1 MNYQSKQCMFFA
13 LPIICILSACTGAN
27 TALEPKN
34 VRDTVAADL
43 REAYK
48 VDAADDGILTL
59 ELAIAR
65 AIKYNLDTKVAET
78 EAFVSARDVTLT
90 GLKALPTASLSVN
103 RVGRSNLGG
112 SSSRSL
118 LTGIQSL
125 EPSIS
130 TDQYRN
136 TEQLNASWNAL
147 EAGLAISQARSA
159 TDRERV
165 ALERKRRVFE
175 DVVSSTYSAYW
186 RAAVAQRSAPMI
198 LGLKTGVD
206 DQIKR
211 LDAAA
216 KAGVMPLGDAKTLK
230 ATLLAKRAALD
241 GLQERIHMS
250 ELGLATLIGLPPGA
264 PLRLDLSDEKWLAAD
279 KLPTISR
286 DEETLRAVALVNRP
300 EMRQELLNKTISAR
314 NVTAE
319 IFATFPGAEAVLT
332 GNRDSNSFLANSSWF
347 DWTLGLTQS
356 ITKVLTFPARYRRA
370 KADQKLTETRRHAL
384 VAAVVTQVAI
394 ARTRYD
400 FMRQMFNATA
410 DVDENNRVLARRADG
425 YAKAGMMGGPQ
436 RMVAEVDAAISSM
449 DRMNSYAGAQE
460 AYAQLLFTLGLDLW
474 SGNKDGIELP
484 EIARNVRANL
494 IALEDQLL
502 KADVK
507 ATAGRAAND
516 NVEGKEAQSR
526 S

>member
-1 MNYQSKQCMFFA
+1 MDYLSKQCRFLA
-13 LPIICILSACTGAN
+13 LPIILILSACTGAN
-27 TALEPKN
+27 TALEPEN
-34 VRDTVAADL
+34 VRKTVAEDL
-43 REAYK
+43 RAAYT
-48 VDAADDGILTL
+48 VDPADDGVLTL

-78 EAFVSARDVTLT
+78 EAFVSARDVSVA
-90 GLKALPTASLSVN
+90 GLRALPTASLSAN

-165 ALERKRRVFE
+165 AIERKRRVFE

-186 RAAVAQRSAPMI
+186 RAAVAQRAAPMI
-198 LGLKTGVD
+198 LALKTRLD

-211 LDAAA
+211 LDDAA
-216 KAGVMPLGDAKTLK
+216 KAGLMPLGEAKTLK
-230 ATLLAKRAALD
+230 STLLAKRAALD

-250 ELGLATLIGLPPGA
+250 ELGLATLIGLPPGS

-279 KLPTISR
+279 RLPTISR
-286 DEETLRAVALVNRP
+286 DEETLRAVALVNRA
-300 EMRQELLNKTISAR
+300 EVRQELINKTISAR

-319 IFATFPGAEAVLT
+319 IFATFPGAEAVLNGT
-332 GNRDSNSFLANSSWF
+332 HDSNSFLANSAWF
-347 DWTLGLTQS
+347 DWTVGLTQS
-356 ITKVLTFPARYRRA
+356 ITKILTLPARYRRA
-370 KADQKLTETRRHAL
+370 KADQKLSETRRHAL

-410 DVDENNRVLARRADG
+410 DVEENNRVLARRADG

-436 RMVAEVDAAISSM
+436 RMTAEVDAAISAM
-449 DRMNSYAGAQE
+449 DRMNSYANAQE

-474 SGNKDGIELP
+474 NGNTDGMELP
-484 EIARNVRANL
+484 EIAANVRANL
-494 IALEDQLL
+494 VALEDQLL
-502 KADVK
+502 KADAK
-507 ATAGRAAND
+507 TTAGGAAND
-516 NVEGKEAQSR
+516 NIEGKEEQSR

>member
-1 MNYQSKQCMFFA
+1 MNYLRKQCMFLA

-34 VRDTVAADL
+34 VRKTVAEDL
-43 REAYK
+43 RVAYT
-48 VDAADDGILTL
+48 VDAADNGVLTL

-65 AIKYNLDTKVAET
+65 AIKYNLDAKVAET
-78 EAFVSARDVTLT
+78 EAYVSSHDVTLA
-90 GLKALPTASLSVN
+90 GLKALPTASVSMN
-103 RVGRSNLGG
+103 RVGRTNLGG

-130 TDQYRN
+130 TDQFRK

-175 DVVSSTYSAYW
+175 DVVSSVYSAYW
-186 RAAVAQRSAPMI
+186 RAAVAQRAAPLI
-198 LGLKTGVD
+198 LALKTD
-206 DQIKR
+206 IEDQIKR

-216 KAGVMPLGDAKTLK
+216 KAGLMPLGDAKTFK
-230 ATLLAKRAALD
+230 SNLLAKRVALD
-241 GLQERIHMS
+241 GLQSKIEMS
-250 ELGLATLIGLPPGA
+250 ELGLATLIGLPPGS

-279 KLPTISR
+279 RLPVISR
-286 DEETLRAVALVNRP
+286 DEEALRAIALTNRP
-300 EMRQELLNKTISAR
+300 EVRQELLNKAISQR

-332 GNRDSNSFLANSSWF
+332 GNHDSNSFLANSSWF

-356 ITKVLTFPARYRRA
+356 ITKVLTLPARYRRA
-370 KADQKLTETRRHAL
+370 KADQTMTETRRRAL
-384 VAAVVTQVAI
+384 VAAVVTQVAVS
-394 ARTRYD
+394 RMRYGV
-400 FMRQMFNATA
+400 MRNVFNASA

-425 YAKAGMMGGPQ
+425 YAKAGMMGAPQ
-436 RMVAEVDAAISSM
+436 RVMAKVDAAISSM
-449 DRMNSYAGAQE
+449 DRMNSYADAQE

-474 SGNKDGIELP
+474 SGKTEGVPLP
-484 EIARNVRANL
+484 EIAAGVRANL
-494 IALEDQLL
+494 VALEDQLL
-502 KADVK
+502 KADKK
-507 ATAGRAAND
+507 AASSAAND
-516 NVEGKEAQSR
+516 DSEGKEEQSR